1 MLTCFR
7 DFVRFVAVHK
17 QVSVSEG
24 AFLKISQRPKR
35 CTDLFVCQINTQ
47 SYSIYLDSDE
57 AERNGSASQAVTEE
71 SVHEAETQARHDSE
85 AQPSHDSE
93 AQPSHDSEATGKNL
107 DKGLEQ
113 PDETVKTTENNETAL
128 DDINIA
134 INGGTDDAPNDDSS
148 HLLEDLQSAL
158 SNWGSTQPLIQP
170 EDSKGP
176 DNESES
182 VVKEDERTG
191 EVKPSEGDKGQKE
204 ESSDDTE
211 ESDFVDVQAINGVE
225 MLPTSDINADD
236 LDTSDKIDSSAE
248 KVSKETV
255 NQDGEETTLI
265 CNDTA
270 KNSSLDSTE
279 SSNEENSEEP
289 ELQFTT
295 DREGSQDD
303 LLPAPSNAGADSSS
317 YETPRSSEASP
328 SATSENESKVVTI
341 QPTVNGVSCRNS
353 VTDGAPI
360 PPSRKNKKKGLSTAS
375 LGGCFPM
382 ACAGNASPTFTL
394 SRNDSVYGGSVRSR
408 FVAHVRNKK
417 KIKMW

>member
-1 MLTCFR
+1 M
-7 DFVRFVAVHK
+7 
-17 QVSVSEG
+17 
-24 AFLKISQRPKR
+24 
-35 CTDLFVCQINTQ
+35 CQINEQ
-47 SYSIYLDSDE
+47 NYSIYLDSDE
-57 AERNGSASQAVTEE
+57 AEKNGSASQAVSEE
-71 SVHEAETQARHDSE
+71 SVHEAETQA
-85 AQPSHDSE
+85 SHNSE

-107 DKGLEQ
+107 DKELEQ
-113 PDETVKTTENNETAL
+113 TDETDKTTENNKTAL

-134 INGGTDDAPNDDSS
+134 IYGGTDDTPSEDSS
-148 HLLEDLQSAL
+148 HLLEDLRFAL
-158 SNWGSTQPLIQP
+158 SNWGSNQPLIQQ
-170 EDSKGP
+170 EDSKAP
-176 DNESES
+176 DNETES
-182 VVKEDERTG
+182 VVKEDVEDERTG

-204 ESSDDTE
+204 DSSDDTE
-211 ESDFVDVQAINGVE
+211 ESDFVDAQAINGIE
-225 MLPTSDINADD
+225 MLPSSDINADD
-236 LDTSDKIDSSAE
+236 SDASGKIDCSAE
-248 KVSKETV
+248 KASKETV
-255 NQDGEETTLI
+255 NQDDEEITLS
-265 CNDTA
+265 CNDAA
-270 KNSSLDSTE
+270 KSSFVDSTE

-303 LLPAPSNAGADSSS
+303 LLSSPPDSSS
-317 YETPRSSEASP
+317 YETPRSSETSP

-408 FVAHVRNKK
+408 FVAHVRN
-417 KIKMW
+417 